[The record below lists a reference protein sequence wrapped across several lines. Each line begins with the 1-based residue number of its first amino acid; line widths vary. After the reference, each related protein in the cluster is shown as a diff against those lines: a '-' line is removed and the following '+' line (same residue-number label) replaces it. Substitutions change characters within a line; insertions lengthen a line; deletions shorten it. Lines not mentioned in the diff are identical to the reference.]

1 MKSLKKNHVIGVR
14 LNDEMY
20 MRFINMSH
28 EFGGT
33 SQVMRE
39 MVSAFID
46 ERMTIEPPTLKGT
59 LYVNRK
65 QPS

>member
-1 MKSLKKNHVIGVR
+1 MKSLRKNHIVAVR

-20 MRFINMSH
+20 ATFINKSR

-33 SQVMRE
+33 SHVMRE

-46 ERMTIEPPTLKGT
+46 ERMTIESPTLKGT

-65 QPS
+65 